1 MPTPEQYDFVALG
14 GGEAAKL
21 LAWDL
26 SSNHGK
32 KCAVIEHGPISGA
45 CPTVACM
52 PTKTLLHSAQ
62 LAHLA
67 RQVQASTP
75 GAASGDFKA
84 DMAKVFARKQ
94 EVVDGMADLF
104 LGLFAETKSELIR
117 GHGELVGP
125 KTISCNGRLLTA
137 ETVLINTGSK
147 AFVDT
152 SIPGL
157 ADAKPLTHVELLNIT
172 TLPSHLII
180 LGGGYVGME
189 FAQAYAR
196 FGARVTVIERNSQ
209 VLNKEDS
216 DVVTELTTILTREGV
231 EFLTSTTVTNITGTS
246 GSEITLTLSNSSSS
260 SSSAGGPSTL
270 RGSHLLVSAGRTPNT
285 SGIGLTEAAGITLT
299 ATGHVAVDA
308 QLRTSVPGVF
318 AAGDCA
324 GSPYFTH
331 MGWDDYRVILGVL
344 TGAPRERGT
353 EGRQVPS
360 VLFTSRELAHVGL
373 REGEAREKGV
383 KYRLVKAPMGAFLR
397 TRALGETEGFAK
409 ALVEA
414 EGERILGFTALG
426 PGVGELLPVVQLV
439 MKLGLS
445 YKELVD
451 LTIVHPTMSEGLVD
465 LFRSVPPMSK

>member
-1 MPTPEQYDFVALG
+1 MSTPEQYDFIALG
-14 GGEAAKL
+14 GGEPAKL

-67 RQVQASTP
+67 RQVKTSTP
-75 GAASGDFKA
+75 GAATGDFKA
-84 DMAKVFARKQ
+84 DMAKVFTRKQ

-104 LGLFAETKSELIR
+104 LGIFDETKAELIR

-125 KTISCNGRLLTA
+125 KKISCNGRLLTA

-147 AFVDT
+147 AFVDS
-152 SIPGL
+152 SISGL
-157 ADAKPLTHVELLNIT
+157 ADANPLTHVELLDT
-172 TLPSHLII
+172 KTLPAHLII
-180 LGGGYVGME
+180 LGGGYVGIE

-196 FGARVTVIERNSQ
+196 FGSRVTVIERNAQ

-216 DVVTELTTILTREGV
+216 DVVAELTQFLSREGV
-231 EFLTSTTVTNITGTS
+231 EFLTSTTVTHVSGTS
-246 GSEITLTLSNSSSS
+246 GAEVTLTLSSP
-260 SSSAGGPSTL
+260 SATTTPTTI
-270 RGSHLLVSAGRTPNT
+270 RGTHLLVAAGRTPNT
-285 SGIGLTEAAGITLT
+285 SGIGLTEAGITLT
-299 ATGHVAVDA
+299 ASGHVAVDA

-318 AAGDCA
+318 AGGDCA

-331 MGWDDYRVILGVL
+331 MGWDDYRVILASL
-344 TGAPRERGT
+344 TGAPRENGT
-353 EGRQVPS
+353 AGRQVPS
-360 VLFTSRELAHVGL
+360 VLFTSPELAHVGL
-373 REGEAREKGV
+373 REGEARAQGV
-383 KYRLVKAPMGAFLR
+383 GYRLVKAPMGAFLR
-397 TRALGETEGFAK
+397 ARVLGATEGFAK
-409 ALVEA
+409 ALVE
-414 EGERILGFTALG
+414 EGGERILGFTALG
-426 PGVGELLPVVQLV
+426 PGAGELLPVVQLV

-451 LTIVHPTMSEGLVD
+451 LTIVHPTMCEGLVD
-465 LFRSVPPMSK
+465 LFRSVPANSK

>member
-1 MPTPEQYDFVALG
+1 MATPEQYDFIALG
-14 GGEAAKL
+14 GGEPAKL

-26 SSNHGK
+26 SSKHGK

-67 RQVQASTP
+67 RQVQASAP
-75 GAASGDFKA
+75 GAASSDFKA
-84 DMAKVFARKQ
+84 DMAKVFTRKQ

-104 LGLFAETKSELIR
+104 LGIFADTKAELIR

-152 SIPGL
+152 TIPGL
-157 ADAKPLTHVELLNIT
+157 ADANPLTHVELLDIK

-180 LGGGYVGME
+180 LGGGYVGIE

-196 FGARVTVIERNSQ
+196 FGSRVTVIERNAQ
-209 VLNKEDS
+209 ILAKEDS
-216 DVVTELTTILTREGV
+216 DVVTELTRILSREGI
-231 EFLTSTTVTNITGTS
+231 EFLTSTSVTHVSGTS
-246 GSEITLTLSNSSSS
+246 GSEVTLTLSNPTPGTAPTTIS
-260 SSSAGGPSTL
+260 GT
-270 RGSHLLVSAGRTPNT
+270 HLLVAAGRTPNT
-285 SGIGLTEAAGITLT
+285 SNIGLAAAGITLT
-299 ATGHVAVDA
+299 PTGHIAVDT

-318 AAGDCA
+318 AGGDCA

-331 MGWDDYRVILGVL
+331 MGWDDYRVLLGVL
-344 TGAPRERGT
+344 TGAPRETGT
-353 EGRQVPS
+353 AGRQVPS
-360 VLFTSRELAHVGL
+360 VLFTTPELAHVGL
-373 REGEAREKGV
+373 REGEAKKKGV
-383 KYRLVKAPMGAFLR
+383 GYRVVRAPMGAFLR
-397 TRALGETEGFAK
+397 ARALGATEGFAK
-409 ALVEA
+409 ALVE
-414 EGERILGFTALG
+414 EKGERILGFTALG
-426 PGVGELLPVVQLV
+426 PGAGELLPVVQLV

-445 YKELVD
+445 YRELVD
-451 LTIVHPTMSEGLVD
+451 LTIVHPTMAEGLVD
-465 LFRSVPPMSK
+465 LFRSVPSSSK

>member
-1 MPTPEQYDFVALG
+1 MSTPEQYDFIALG
-14 GGEAAKL
+14 GGEPAKL

-67 RQVQASTP
+67 RQVKTSTP
-75 GAASGDFKA
+75 EAATGDFKA
-84 DMAKVFARKQ
+84 DMAKVFTRKQ

-104 LGLFAETKSELIR
+104 LGIFDETKAELIR
-117 GHGELVGP
+117 GHGKLVGP
-125 KTISCNGRLLTA
+125 KKISCNGRLLTA

-147 AFVDT
+147 AFVDS

-157 ADAKPLTHVELLNIT
+157 ADANPLTHVELLDT
-172 TLPSHLII
+172 KTLPAHLII
-180 LGGGYVGME
+180 LGGGYVGIE

-196 FGARVTVIERNSQ
+196 FGSRVTVIERNAQ

-216 DVVTELTTILTREGV
+216 DVVAELTQFLSREGV
-231 EFLTSTTVTNITGTS
+231 EFLTSTTVTHVSGTS
-246 GSEITLTLSNSSSS
+246 GAEVTLTLSSP
-260 SSSAGGPSTL
+260 SATTTPTTI
-270 RGSHLLVSAGRTPNT
+270 RGTHLLVAAGRTPNT
-285 SGIGLTEAAGITLT
+285 SGIGLTEAGITLT
-299 ATGHVAVDA
+299 ASGHVAVDA

-318 AAGDCA
+318 AGGDCA

-331 MGWDDYRVILGVL
+331 MGWDDYRVILASL
-344 TGAPRERGT
+344 TGAPRENGT
-353 EGRQVPS
+353 AGRQVPS
-360 VLFTSRELAHVGL
+360 VLFTSPELAHVGL
-373 REGEAREKGV
+373 REGEARAQGV
-383 KYRLVKAPMGAFLR
+383 GYRLVKAPMGAFLR
-397 TRALGETEGFAK
+397 ARALGATEGFAK
-409 ALVEA
+409 ALVE
-414 EGERILGFTALG
+414 EGGERILGFTALG
-426 PGVGELLPVVQLV
+426 PGAGELLPVVQLV

-451 LTIVHPTMSEGLVD
+451 LTIVHPTMCEGLVD
-465 LFRSVPPMSK
+465 LFRSVPANSN